1 MKTLFESAL
10 SRSLAS
16 LLIVLFAVSP
26 AWATCG
32 GGGGGGGGGMPSGGG
47 GGSKPE
53 VYYVP
58 WKIRAPKDPPAKGL
72 VVYWFPATKE
82 EITKSSLRESRPLS
96 LYATQCIS
104 MEYGTSQVPN
114 ADKLIGESTLPVVVI
129 TTPDGTP
136 VTKVENKDGRLRV
149 GDLEKVVQGEV
160 KQRETSLEEQLKEA
174 KAKLTAGDNAAAIKL
189 YQAVAQHKCMFPKKA
204 KEAAK
209 ELKKLGVTED
219 ATIADAA
226 DVPGPVFEAGK
237 NLRIEQIMRRG
248 LVAELNARY
257 LLAERLYSQAHRMDP
272 ADPAPL
278 RYLGELYRHH
288 IGDWTKARTTFD
300 KILDMKA
307 EPLSRAVALHGLGK
321 MTIHDGEFK
330 KGLALMEQSAEEF
343 PLALTYRNLAVYWNS
358 EHDMVKGDEYTQ
370 KALDLD
376 PKDPYNQ
383 VFAAVFM
390 SSAGRGAEALKI
402 ARENI
407 NLLPASYNLA
417 GIYAQNGQREKAL
430 ALLKRHFYQFERYHA
445 VREKE
450 MMEARVDVVFESL
463 RKDSDFLA
471 LTRHA
476 DGKLPMPMP
485 GMPATMASPNR

>member
-16 LLIVLFAVSP
+16 LFIVLFAVSP
-26 AWATCG
+26 AGATCG

-47 GGSKPE
+47 GPKPE
-53 VYYVP
+53 VYFVP
-58 WKIRAPKDPPAKGL
+58 WKIRGPKDPPAKGL
-72 VVYWFPATKE
+72 VVYWFPASKE
-82 EITKSSLRESRPLS
+82 EIQKSSLRESRPLS

-104 MEYGTSQVPN
+104 MELADSRVPN
-114 ADKLIGESTLPVVVI
+114 ADKLIGESTLPLAVLA
-129 TTPDGTP
+129 TPDGTP
-136 VTKVENKDGRLRV
+136 VIKVENKDGRLKV
-149 GDLEKVVQGEV
+149 GELERIVQTEV
-160 KQRETSLEEQLKEA
+160 KQRETSLDEQLKDA
-174 KAKLTAGDNAAAIKL
+174 KAKVTAGDSASAIKL
-189 YQAVAQHKCMFPKKA
+189 YQAVAQQKCMFPKKA

-226 DVPGPVFEAGK
+226 DIPTAVFDAQK
-237 NLRIEQIMRRG
+237 SLRIEQIMRRG
-248 LVAELNARY
+248 LIAELNARY
-257 LLAERLYSQAHRMDP
+257 PLAEKLYSQAHRLDP

-300 KILDMKA
+300 MILNMNA

-330 KGLALMEQSAEEF
+330 KGQALMERSAEEF

-358 EHDMVKGDEYTQ
+358 EHDLKKGNEYTQ

-376 PKDPYNQ
+376 PMDPYNL

-390 SSAGRGAEALKI
+390 SSAGRGTEALKI

-430 ALLKRHFYQFERYHA
+430 ALLKRHFYEFERYHA

-463 RKDSDFLA
+463 RSDSAFLA